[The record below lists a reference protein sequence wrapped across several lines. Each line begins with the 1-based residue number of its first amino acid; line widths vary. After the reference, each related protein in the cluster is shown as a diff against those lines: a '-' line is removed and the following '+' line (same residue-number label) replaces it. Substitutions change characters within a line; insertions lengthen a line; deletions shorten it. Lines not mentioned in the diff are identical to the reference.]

1 MKPTHLYN
9 ALFFLALPSL
19 GYAAPASTTTQRQ
32 RQDHRALDVKIT
44 AAQIETIAPKSTS
57 CANPPAPGECATS
70 EQAAANI
77 AKSFETY
84 KVTSAAEQAAVV
96 GLMAFESLDF
106 EYNRNHFPGVPGQGS
121 MFCIYVLRGQVL
133 WRMRADRVG
142 IRIARNMQSPAFNAK
157 YAASLPALA
166 DKLKDVSGD
175 PAGVLDLLLANEEY
189 DFGSGAWFLATQ
201 CSQDVRSEL
210 QSGSEAGWQK
220 YISSCVGTDANE
232 ERKAY
237 WTRAVQALG
246 V

>member
-9 ALFFLALPSL
+9 ALFFLALPTL
-19 GYAAPASTTTQRQ
+19 GYAAPASTTAQHLTRE
-32 RQDHRALDVKIT
+32 VKIT
-44 AAQIETIAPKSTS
+44 AAQIENIAPKSKS
-57 CANPPAPGECATS
+57 CADAPAPGECATS

-84 KVTSAAEQAAVV
+84 KVTSAAEQAAVI

-106 EYNRNHFPGVPGQGS
+106 EYNRNHFPGVAGQGT
-121 MFCIYVLRGQVL
+121 
-133 WRMRADRVG
+133 
-142 IRIARNMQSPAFNAK
+142 RNMQSPAFNAK

-166 DKLKDVSGD
+166 DKLKGVSGD
-175 PAGVLDLLLANEEY
+175 PAGVLDLLLSNEEY
-189 DFGSGAWFLATQ
+189 DFGSGAWFLTTQ

-220 YISSCVGTDANE
+220 YITSCVGTDANE

-246 V
+246 A

>member
-9 ALFFLALPSL
+9 ALFFLALPTL
-19 GYAAPASTTTQRQ
+19 GYAAPASTTAQHLARE
-32 RQDHRALDVKIT
+32 VKIT
-44 AAQIETIAPKSTS
+44 AAQIETIAPKSKS
-57 CANPPAPGECATS
+57 CADAPAPGECATS

-84 KVTSAAEQAAVV
+84 KVTSAAEQAAVI

-106 EYNRNHFPGVPGQGS
+106 EYNRNHFPGVAGQGT
-121 MFCIYVLRGQVL
+121 
-133 WRMRADRVG
+133 
-142 IRIARNMQSPAFNAK
+142 RNMQSPAFNAK

-166 DKLKDVSGD
+166 DKLKGVSGD
-175 PAGVLDLLLANEEY
+175 PAGVLDLLLSNEEY
-189 DFGSGAWFLATQ
+189 DFGSGAWFLTTQ

-220 YISSCVGTDANE
+220 YITSCVGTDANE

-246 V
+246 A

>member
-1 MKPTHLYN
+1 MKPTHLCS
-9 ALFFLALPSL
+9 ALFFLVLPAL
-19 GYAAPASTTTQRQ
+19 GYAAPASTTTKQGK
-32 RQDHRALDVKIT
+32 QDNRARDVKIT
-44 AAQIETIAPKSTS
+44 AAQIETIAPKSKS
-57 CANPPAPGECATS
+57 CADAPAPGECATS

-84 KVTSAAEQAAVV
+84 KVTSAAEQAAVI

-106 EYNRNHFPGVPGQGS
+106 EYNRNHFPGVPGQGT
-121 MFCIYVLRGQVL
+121 
-133 WRMRADRVG
+133 
-142 IRIARNMQSPAFNAK
+142 RNMQSPAFNAK
-157 YAASLPALA
+157 YAASLPTLA
-166 DKLKDVSGD
+166 DKLKGVSGD
-175 PAGVLDLLLANEEY
+175 PTGVLDLLLSNEEY
-189 DFGSGAWFLATQ
+189 DFGSGAWFLTTQ

-220 YISSCVGTDANE
+220 FISSCVGTDANE

>member
-1 MKPTHLYN
+1 MKATHLCS
-9 ALFFLALPSL
+9 ALFILVLPTL
-19 GYAAPASTTTQRQ
+19 GYAAPASTTTTSSTQHQIQENR
-32 RQDHRALDVKIT
+32 RDAKIT
-44 AAQIETIAPKSTS
+44 AAQIETIAPKSKS
-57 CANPPAPGECATS
+57 CADAPAPGECATS
-70 EQAAANI
+70 EVAAANI

-84 KVTSAAEQAAVV
+84 KVTSAAEQAAVI

-106 EYNRNHFPGVPGQGS
+106 EYNRNHFPGVPGQGT
-121 MFCIYVLRGQVL
+121 
-133 WRMRADRVG
+133 
-142 IRIARNMQSPAFNAK
+142 RNMQSPAFNAK

-175 PAGVLDLLLANEEY
+175 LAGVLDLLLSKEEY
-189 DFGSGAWFLATQ
+189 DFGSGAWFLTTQ

>member
-9 ALFFLALPSL
+9 ALFFLVLPTL
-19 GYAAPASTTTQRQ
+19 GYAAPASTTTPHQARE
-32 RQDHRALDVKIT
+32 AKIT
-44 AAQIETIAPKSTS
+44 AAQIETIAPKSKS
-57 CANPPAPGECATS
+57 CADAPAPGECATS

-84 KVTSAAEQAAVV
+84 KVTSAAEQAAVI

-106 EYNRNHFPGVPGQGS
+106 EYNRNHFPGVAGQGT
-121 MFCIYVLRGQVL
+121 
-133 WRMRADRVG
+133 
-142 IRIARNMQSPAFNAK
+142 RNMQSPAFNAK

-166 DKLKDVSGD
+166 DKLKGVSGD
-175 PAGVLDLLLANEEY
+175 PAGVLDLLLSNEEY
-189 DFGSGAWFLATQ
+189 DFGSGAWFLTTQ

-220 YISSCVGTDANE
+220 YITSCVGTDANE

-246 V
+246 A